1 MAMGVVDK
9 ELSVAVPST
18 TDGAVPRVIHVV
30 RAAEGAVVEGMAFAV
45 ALKREGIRE
54 TAASR
59 ASSVVKVALESLS

>member
-1 MAMGVVDK
+1 MVVLGR

-18 TDGAVPRVIHVV
+18 MDGAALRVIHVV
-30 RAAEGAVVEGMAFAV
+30 RAADRVVVEAMAFAV
-45 ALKREGIRE
+45 ALKQERTRE